1 MLKNK
6 IQYFLCFFS
15 LCSLNYHLKAQAKD
29 TILLMN
35 GNKVVEHVID
45 TLIGAVTI
53 VDPKKPEA
61 KLHYEYDE
69 IYCVRYGSGLKDYYY
84 SQDTMKGNY
93 FTRDEMEYYMFG
105 ERDARKGF
113 KARGSLIGAG
123 ITGLL
128 SGSMGL
134 FFAPIFPYGYMGLS
148 GITKVRIKDS
158 TISNP
163 NYIEHD
169 AYILGYERVA
179 RSKRRIRA
187 LLGGSIG
194 LAVGYGLYFGVL
206 KDNLPATIKISF

>member
-1 MLKNK
+1 MKQLTL
-6 IQYFLCFFS
+6 YLFFTN
-15 LCSLNYHLKAQAKD
+15 LFFIVAPQIIFAQAKD

-35 GNKVVEHVID
+35 GQTVVEKVID

-53 VDPKKPEA
+53 LDPEKAEN
-61 KLHYEYDE
+61 KLHYEYNE
-69 IYCVRYGSGLKDYYY
+69 IYAVYYGTGLKDYYY
-84 SQDTMKGNY
+84 SQDTMRGNY
-93 FTRDEMEYYMFG
+93 FTRSEMEYYIHG

-123 ITGLL
+123 ITGLI
-128 SGSMGL
+128 SGGMGL

-148 GITKVRIKDS
+148 GIPKVRIKHS

-179 RSKRRIRA
+179 RSKRRIQS
-187 LLGGSIG
+187 LIGGSIG
-194 LAVGYGLYFGVL
+194 LVVGYGLYFGVL
-206 KDNLPATIKISF
+206 KDKLPATIKISF

>member
-15 LCSLNYHLKAQAKD
+15 LCSLNYHIKAQAKD

-84 SQDTMKGNY
+84 SQDSMKGNY
-93 FTRDEMEYYMFG
+93 FTRNEMEYYMFG

-123 ITGLL
+123 ITGLI

-148 GITKVRIKDS
+148 GITKVRIKHS

>member
-6 IQYFLCFFS
+6 IRYFLCFFS
-15 LCSLNYHLKAQAKD
+15 LCLLTYHLKAQAKD

-128 SGSMGL
+128 SASMGL

-148 GITKVRIKDS
+148 GITKVRIKHS

>member
-6 IQYFLCFFS
+6 IQCFLCFFS
-15 LCSLNYHLKAQAKD
+15 LCLLTYNIKAQAKD

-53 VDPKKPEA
+53 IDPVKQTKKI
-61 KLHYEYDE
+61 HYEYDE
-69 IYCVRYGSGLKDYYY
+69 IYCVRYSSGLKDYYY

-93 FTRDEMEYYMFG
+93 FTRDEMEYYIFG

-123 ITGLL
+123 ITGLI
-128 SGSMGL
+128 SGGMGI

-148 GITKVRIKDS
+148 GITKVRIKHS

-206 KDNLPATIKISF
+206 KDNFPVTLKISF